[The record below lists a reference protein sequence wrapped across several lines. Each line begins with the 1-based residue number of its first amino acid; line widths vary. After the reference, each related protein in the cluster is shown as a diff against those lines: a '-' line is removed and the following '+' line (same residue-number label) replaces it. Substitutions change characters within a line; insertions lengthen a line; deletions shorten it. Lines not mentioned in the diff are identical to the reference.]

1 MEKSDVSEI
10 MPLILNGGIVWVR
23 FKMFKYWSCI
33 LVEAQAFAS
42 VAQPVERV
50 LGKDE
55 VASSNLAWGFN
66 THFLSPELLDLNSL
80 SFFQK
85 FFFIIPSEFPEGY
98 HKKKEKLFVFFT

>member
-55 VASSNLAWGFN
+55 VASSNLAWGLKKSRFSILPSMN
-66 THFLSPELLDLNSL
+66 F
-80 SFFQK
+80 SFF
-85 FFFIIPSEFPEGY
+85 IS
-98 HKKKEKLFVFFT
+98 